1 MLSVPIRKKTE
12 NKRVLWHATWPHPN
26 PGQRETMTI
35 RYSIVGLILACLA
48 APLAALAHGPK
59 DLPDD
64 PALREQ
70 YRAGLVAYHKSDYAT
85 ALEKWRPL
93 AEQGSS
99 AAQLFIGFMHANGQG
114 LPKDDAKAAEWYGE
128 AAERDNTVGQVRLA
142 IMYRDGSG
150 VAVDRV
156 KALFWVKMAG
166 RKENHMQKIGQ
177 ALQRSLEEAM
187 TREEIAA
194 AEEIF
199 RAR

>member
-1 MLSVPIRKKTE
+1 
-12 NKRVLWHATWPHPN
+12 
-26 PGQRETMTI
+26 MTI
-35 RYSIVGLILACLA
+35 RYSIVALILTCLA
-48 APLAALAHGPK
+48 ASPAALAHGPK

-64 PALREQ
+64 PALQQQ
-70 YRAGLVAYHKSDYAT
+70 YREGFAAYQQNDYAT

-99 AAQLFIGFMHANGQG
+99 AAQLFIGFMYAGG
-114 LPKDDAKAAEWYGE
+114 LGVAKDNAAAAKWYGE

-156 KALFWVKMAG
+156 KAMFWVKMAG

-177 ALQRSLEEAM
+177 ALQRSLEQVM
-187 TREEIAA
+187 SPEEIAA
-194 AEEIF
+194 AEEMF